1 MSSDRFQ
8 HRQDTIL
15 TLPAELEESAL
26 AHAEFGAF
34 DDNREGVNQAGN
46 SSYSVTNDGQSRRN
60 GHAYIFVR
68 PGDLEKALM
77 DVINLQEEY
86 DRCCQTVARAFQVL
100 EQCMEQRRLVQAP
113 DKSRNVFRKLRVKLR
128 SKEVDKKVRRAMHD
142 SDLVVRHQAQRME
155 ELTKAQKN
163 LEDMEQCVARQDK
176 FMRESGIFGGINCGG
191 GQSSSGD
198 RKQTVKVERII
209 ERLACV
215 ICHDEIE
222 HGSAFALECA
232 HVFHT
237 DCITLWLE
245 RKKVCPVCKRQVTA
259 E

>member
-1 MSSDRFQ
+1 MSSNPFQ

-34 DDNREGVNQAGN
+34 DDARGEVNRAGN
-46 SSYSVTNDGQSRRN
+46 SSFSLTTDGQSRRN

-77 DVINLQEEY
+77 EVINLQEEY
-86 DRCCQTVARAFQVL
+86 DKCCQKVARAFQAL
-100 EQCMEQRRLVQAP
+100 EECVEQRRIIQAP
-113 DKSRNVFRKLRVKLR
+113 DKSRNMFHKLRVKFK

-142 SDLVVRHQAQRME
+142 SDLVVRQQEQRME
-155 ELTKAQKN
+155 DLTKAQKN
-163 LEDMEQCVARQDK
+163 LEEMEQCVARQDK
-176 FMRESGIFGGINCGG
+176 FMRESGIFGVSNRGG
-191 GQSSSGD
+191 GQSSSED
-198 RKQTVKVERII
+198 HKQTVKVERIV

-232 HVFHT
+232 HVFHSN
-237 DCITLWLE
+237 CIALWLE
-245 RKKVCPVCKRQVTA
+245 RKKVCPVCKRQVAT